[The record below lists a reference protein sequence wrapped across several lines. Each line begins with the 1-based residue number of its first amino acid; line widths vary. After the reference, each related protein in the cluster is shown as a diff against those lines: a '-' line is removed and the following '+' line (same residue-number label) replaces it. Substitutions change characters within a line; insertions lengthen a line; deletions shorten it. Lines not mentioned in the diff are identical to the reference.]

1 MALSPETQMKLE
13 ILPVQHVPEIRPG
26 INLGGC
32 LRDAVR
38 ASGFELQS
46 KDILA
51 VTQKIVSKA
60 EGRVVPLSSVQPSAY
75 SESIARRMSK
85 DPRLVEV
92 ILRESRR
99 IVRMRGEVLICETHH
114 GFICANAGVDQSN
127 VQDNDSVTLLPK
139 DPDRSARELAE
150 RLGCGIIVTDTF
162 GRAWRE
168 GLVDAAIGIAGVPAF
183 IDLRGKE
190 DSYGHSL
197 RVTLLAAADALAAV
211 AGLAMGKTS
220 RTPVALIRGFPWEK
234 TESTAA
240 ALLRAP
246 EKDLFL

>member
-1 MALSPETQMKLE
+1 MNLQIVA
-13 ILPVQHVPEIRPG
+13 VQHVPEIRPG
-26 INLGGC
+26 TNLSEC
-32 LRDAVR
+32 LREAVHR
-38 ASGFELQS
+38 CGWNLQPQ
-46 KDILA
+46 DILA
-51 VTQKIVSKA
+51 VTQKAVSKA
-60 EGRVVPLSSVQPSAY
+60 EGRISRLGDVVPSAY
-75 SESIARRMSK
+75 SVSIARRVSK
-85 DPRLVEV
+85 DPRLVEI

-99 IVRMRGEVLICETHH
+99 IVRLRGEVLICETHH

-127 VQDNDSVTLLPK
+127 VQDNDTVILLPK

-150 RLGCGIIVTDTF
+150 RLGCGVIVTDTF

-183 IDLRGKE
+183 IDLRGTE

-197 RVTLLAAADALAAV
+197 RVTLLAAADALAAA

-220 RTPVALIRGFPWEK
+220 RTPAALIRGFPWEENEE
-234 TESTAA
+234 TGTA
-240 ALLRAP
+240 ALLRPA